1 MSNNFQQ
8 TRSSQ
13 QTHLKV
19 VAAIPCFNEE
29 RFIGSVVAKAKRY
42 VDTVVVI
49 DDGSTDDSAEIA
61 EQVGATVY
69 RSEHGGY
76 GAAIGAALEVGRDLG
91 ADILVTLDGDGQH
104 NPAEI
109 PRLIE
114 PITAGQAD
122 IVVGSRFLAN
132 QSTTPLYRRV
142 GQQVLTFA
150 SNLASGEKISDSQS
164 GYRAYSTRAL
174 QELVVSEAGMSVS
187 SQLQFAARQA
197 GLRVAEIP
205 IGVTY
210 ADEVKRNPVA
220 HGFGVLGR
228 IAVMF
233 ALGRPLLLFGVTGTV
248 LLLAGLV
255 LGFWVLAKYQGTGAV
270 PIPAAWAALT
280 LAIGGL
286 VIGLSGLTLQA
297 MREVIGMELAQI
309 VKRLRRKE
317 KE

>member
-1 MSNNFQQ
+1 M
-8 TRSSQ
+8 
-13 QTHLKV
+13 
-19 VAAIPCFNEE
+19 AAIPCFNEE

-69 RSEHGGY
+69 RHERNRGPGVATQS
-76 GAAIGAALEVGRDLG
+76 ALERGRALH
-91 ADILVTLDGDGQH
+91 ADILVTLDADGQH
-104 NPAEI
+104 DPAEI

-122 IVVGSRFLAN
+122 IVVGSRFLAS
-132 QSTTPLYRRV
+132 QSKPPLYRRV
-142 GQQVLTFA
+142 GQRVLTSA

-164 GYRAYSTRAL
+164 GYRAYSARAL
-174 QELVVSEAGMSVS
+174 EELALVETGFSFCSE
-187 SQLQFAARQA
+187 LQFAARQA
-197 GLRVAEIP
+197 SLRVAEVP
-205 IGVTY
+205 INVIYT
-210 ADEVKRNPVA
+210 DEAKRNPVA
-220 HGFGVLGR
+220 HGFSVLGR

-233 ALGRPLLLFGVTGTV
+233 ALNRPLLLFGVTGAV

-255 LGFWVLAKYQGTGAV
+255 LGFWVLANYQGTGVV
-270 PIPAAWAALT
+270 PIPAAWAALI
-280 LAIGGL
+280 LAVGGL

-297 MREVIGMELAQI
+297 MREVIAGELAEV
-309 VKRLRRKE
+309 VKRLRREE